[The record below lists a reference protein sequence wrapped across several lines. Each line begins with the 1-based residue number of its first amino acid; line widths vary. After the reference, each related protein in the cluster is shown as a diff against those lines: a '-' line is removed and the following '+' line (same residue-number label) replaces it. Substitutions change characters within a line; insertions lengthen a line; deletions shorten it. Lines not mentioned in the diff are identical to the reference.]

1 MTKLQTAAAAD
12 HSVDPAVDP
21 VDIAIGARIRV
32 RREAR
37 RITQAQLASAAGVT
51 FQQVQKY
58 ERGVNRVSAARLLLI
73 AAALRTTGADL
84 LGELED
90 GDIDALALARPGASE
105 MLEAFNRIG
114 SIDARDAALTVLRV
128 MAAAEPKSTYRT
140 PWTDGRSLQAEA
152 H

>member
-1 MTKLQTAAAAD
+1 MTKLQAAPVTD
-12 HSVDPAVDP
+12 LTTDP
-21 VDIAIGARIRV
+21 VDIAIGARIRT

-84 LGELED
+84 LGELEA
-90 GDIDALALARPGASE
+90 GDLDALALARPGASD

-114 SIDARDAALTVLRV
+114 SVDARDAALTVLRA
-128 MAAAEPKSTYRT
+128 MAAANDTTRMGSRFSVAAHDFRHAQT
-140 PWTDGRSLQAEA
+140 EA

>member
-1 MTKLQTAAAAD
+1 MTKLQAAPVAD
-12 HSVDPAVDP
+12 LDTDP
-21 VDIAIGARIRV
+21 VDIAIGARIRA
-32 RREAR
+32 RREGR

-84 LGELED
+84 LGELEG

-114 SIDARDAALTVLRV
+114 SVDARDAALTVLRAMV
-128 MAAAEPKSTYRT
+128 AAEPTARKT
-140 PWTDGRSLQAEA
+140 GRYDVVDHDFGRAFTEA